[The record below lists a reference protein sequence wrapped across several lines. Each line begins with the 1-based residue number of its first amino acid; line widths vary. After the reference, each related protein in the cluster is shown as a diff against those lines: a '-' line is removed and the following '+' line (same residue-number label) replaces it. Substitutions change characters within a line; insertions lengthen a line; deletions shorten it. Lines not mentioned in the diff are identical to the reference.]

1 MSRQSVLALVM
12 ALAIGACSSS
22 DTSLGEELFAESFH
36 DGVRG
41 CVSCHTV
48 TDRPSVGGPSLVGI
62 GGVAGDRVDGLSAA
76 DYIRESILAPD
87 AHYADGWGTGMP
99 AYGAVLTT
107 DEVEAIVDY
116 LVSLR

>member
-1 MSRQSVLALVM
+1 MAALIVVGS
-12 ALAIGACSSS
+12 AACSSD
-22 DTSLGEELFAESFH
+22 DTSAGEALFAESFH

-48 TDRPSVGGPSLVGI
+48 TNRPSVGGPSLVGI
-62 GGVAGDRVDGLSAA
+62 GAVAGNRVDGMDAA

-99 AYGAVLTT
+99 SYAAVLTE
-107 DEVEAIVDY
+107 DQVEAIVTY